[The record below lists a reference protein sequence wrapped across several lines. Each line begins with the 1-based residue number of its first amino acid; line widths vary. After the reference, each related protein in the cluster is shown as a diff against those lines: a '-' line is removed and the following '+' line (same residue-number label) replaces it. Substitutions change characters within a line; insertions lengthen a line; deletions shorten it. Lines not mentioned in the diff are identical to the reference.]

1 MEELFF
7 ELKQKVYE
15 KLDINLD
22 VSDEDLYK
30 VIDVCIYEISQH
42 RAISV
47 HNRELLRRDFIIQLN
62 VLIYYRS
69 YWKMMI

>member
-30 VIDVCIYEISQH
+30 VIDVCIYEISQ
-42 RAISV
+42 I
-47 HNRELLRRDFIIQLN
+47 
-62 VLIYYRS
+62 
-69 YWKMMI
+69 

>member
-30 VIDVCIYEISQH
+30 VIDVYMRFHSIGLYLS
-42 RAISV
+42 
-47 HNRELLRRDFIIQLN
+47 IIGN
-62 VLIYYRS
+62 F
-69 YWKMMI
+69 

>member
-22 VSDEDLYK
+22 VSDEDLYF
-30 VIDVCIYEISQH
+30 
-42 RAISV
+42 
-47 HNRELLRRDFIIQLN
+47 LLGILLAWAFTPSFI
-62 VLIYYRS
+62 
-69 YWKMMI
+69 M

>member
-30 VIDVCIYEISQH
+30 VIDVCIYERFHSIGLYLS
-42 RAISV
+42 ITG
-47 HNRELLRRDFIIQLN
+47 NF
-62 VLIYYRS
+62 
-69 YWKMMI
+69 